1 MERKI
6 TIIVSTK
13 ITQLSVNVKQNDDDR
28 TFMLQ
33 QIITN
38 VFANVLSIC
47 PNRVVQLAMIYP
59 Q

>member
-47 PNRVVQLAMIYP
+47 LNRVVQLAMICP